1 MTVQY
6 LKNLSFL
13 CNLHIQIQLYSKNVQ
28 YILLPLRKCQGKSE
42 SSNRYACVASIVKS
56 KRQYF
61 FKSKCLMMQEKTR
74 LDESC
79 ELSISCE
86 AIAIFIQI

>member
-28 YILLPLRKCQGKSE
+28 YILLPLRKCQGKSK
-42 SSNRYACVASIVKS
+42 SSNRHVCVASIVKS
-56 KRQYF
+56 KTIF
-61 FKSKCLMMQEKTR
+61 FKFKCLMLQEKLR

-86 AIAIFIQI
+86 TIAIFIQI